1 MGSFKLTG
9 NSPGY
14 NWTAHTLGSEAGYPS
29 STMSKTY
36 FIALEATRRHEQL
49 KPPHTYNP
57 VVTPCPAPGWG
68 AGGEEWVDGGEGAF
82 QFYSARDFFPGK
94 ERIKPRIMVCFF
106 YYFLSCWW

>member
-1 MGSFKLTG
+1 MGVFKLTG
-9 NSPGY
+9 SSPGH
-14 NWTAHTLGSEAGYPS
+14 NWTAYTLGSEAGDLS

-68 AGGEEWVDGGEGAF
+68 AGGRNGLTAARGHFNFIAQGIFSGE
-82 QFYSARDFFPGK
+82 RED
-94 ERIKPRIMVCFF
+94 
-106 YYFLSCWW
+106 